1 MMERLTMEPGRVV
14 LSTQGRDEGRYFIV
28 LEVIDENFVLMADGL
43 TRKIDHPKKKKVK
56 HLRAKP
62 ILVNVNGSE
71 LPNRHLQDSD
81 LRSALEAHGL
91 DVHTIAGKTAVNAGE
106 VEEGSGAP
114 VNEVGPVPTK
124 KED

>member
-1 MMERLTMEPGRVV
+1 MMDRLTMEPGRVV

-28 LEVIDENFVLMADGL
+28 LKVIDENFVLMADGL

-62 ILVNVNGSE
+62 IMVNVDGAT

-91 DVHTIAGKTAVNAGE
+91 DVKTLAGAEATAAGE
-106 VEEGSGAP
+106 YETVSMTPE
-114 VNEVGPVPTK
+114 

>member
-1 MMERLTMEPGRVV
+1 MMDRLTMEPGRVV

-28 LEVIDENFVLMADGL
+28 LKVIDENFVLMADGL

-62 ILVNVNGSE
+62 IMVNVDGAT

-91 DVHTIAGKTAVNAGE
+91 DVKTLAGAEATAAGE
-106 VEEGSGAP
+106 YETGSMTP
-114 VNEVGPVPTK
+114 EK
-124 KED
+124 

>member
-1 MMERLTMEPGRVV
+1 MMERLNMEPGRVV

-28 LEVIDENFVLMADGL
+28 LEVIDEQFVLMADGL

-62 ILVNVNGSE
+62 IVVNVDAST

-81 LRSALEAHGL
+81 LRSALQAHGL
-91 DVHTIAGKTAVNAGE
+91 DVHTIAGAVKPAAENE
-106 VEEGSGAP
+106 KGSMAP
-114 VNEVGPVPTK
+114 A
-124 KED
+124 KEA

>member
-1 MMERLTMEPGRVV
+1 MERLTMEPGRVV

-28 LEVIDENFVLMADGL
+28 LEVIDENFVLMADGQ
-43 TRKIDHPKKKKVK
+43 TRKIDHPKKKKIK
-56 HLRAKP
+56 HLRPKP
-62 ILVNVNGSE
+62 ILVNVDGAT

-91 DVHTIAGKTAVNAGE
+91 DVKTLAGAAAVASGE
-106 VEEGSGAP
+106 YETGSMTP
-114 VNEVGPVPTK
+114 E